1 LVQKYP
7 VLRFEFEPYRE
18 FYLNTVE
25 KAVKAGRINRVV
37 DTADLLTLLNEL
49 RRNQPCTCGKIKKQI
64 NTNTLEKVR
73 ALLQKTPYNAL
84 NDIVLIGDL
93 GYQTLSLVSAKGII
107 TLELGKWR

>member
-1 LVQKYP
+1 LWK
-7 VLRFEFEPYRE
+7 
-18 FYLNTVE
+18 
-25 KAVKAGRINRVV
+25 
-37 DTADLLTLLNEL
+37 
-49 RRNQPCTCGKIKKQI
+49 NQKQI

-73 ALLQKTPYNAL
+73 TLLQKTPYNAL